1 MDGGRRK
8 IYRIVTR
15 KREHK
20 IPCGT
25 LRHTV
30 EDAINMDPTQ
40 QAVKVGGL
48 DSTAPVAGSHS
59 HDHELQVL

>member
-1 MDGGRRK
+1 MRN

-15 KREHK
+15 KREH
-20 IPCGT
+20 ISSGT

-40 QAVKVGGL
+40 QGVRVGGL
-48 DSTAPVAGSHS
+48 DSIAPVAGSRS
-59 HDHELQVL
+59 HDHEL